1 MRTLIAVAVLA
12 AQAASAAETLG
23 AVQARMDKSAAAFQS
38 LTAKVKKISYT
49 AVIKDTASENGTFI
63 LKKMKGGDVRVRM
76 EIEKPDPRS
85 VALSRKKYEV
95 FLPKI
100 NTVQEYD
107 LSQYGK
113 LVDQFLLLGFGT
125 PVKDLTKSYEMSV
138 AGTDVIEGQQA
149 TRVELRPIASSVR
162 EHLKLVQIWIPLNDG
177 NPVQQ
182 KFLQPSGD
190 YVQSTYSEVKVNPLL
205 KDADVQLT
213 LPKNVKR
220 EKPQK

>member
-1 MRTLIAVAVLA
+1 MRLSLLLLTLMSAY
-12 AQAASAAETLG
+12 AAESLQ
-23 AVQARMDKSAAAFQS
+23 AVQARMDKSAAEFTS
-38 LTAKVKKISYT
+38 LKSRVKKISYT
-49 AVIKDTASENGTFI
+49 AIIKDTTTETGEFI
-63 LKKMKGGDVRVRM
+63 IKKLKGGDVRVRM
-76 EIEKPDPRS
+76 EVEKPDVRS
-85 VALSRKKYEV
+85 IALSRRKYEV

-113 LVDQFLLLGFGT
+113 LIDQFLLLGFGT
-125 PVKDLTKSYEMSV
+125 PVAELQKSYTMRV
-138 AGTDVIEGQQA
+138 TGTETIDGKAA
-149 TRVELRPIASSVR
+149 TKVELAPKTDSIKA
-162 EHLKLVQIWIPLNDG
+162 HLKLIEVWIPPNDG

-182 KFLQPSGD
+182 KFTQPSGD
-190 YVQSTYSEVKVNPLL
+190 YIMTTYFDVKVNPLL

>member
-1 MRTLIAVAVLA
+1 MRLSLLLLTFVSAY
-12 AQAASAAETLG
+12 AAESLQ
-23 AVQARMDKSAAAFQS
+23 AVQARMDKAAAEFTS
-38 LTAKVKKISYT
+38 LKSRVKKVSYT
-49 AVIKDTASENGTFI
+49 AIIKDTTTETGEFI
-63 LKKMKGGDVRVRM
+63 IKKMKGGDVRVRM
-76 EIEKPDPRS
+76 EVEKPDVRS
-85 VALSRKKYEV
+85 IALSRKKYEV

-113 LVDQFLLLGFGT
+113 LIDQFLLLGFGT
-125 PVKDLTKSYEMSV
+125 PVAELQKSYTMRVTGAESIDGK
-138 AGTDVIEGQQA
+138 AA
-149 TRVELRPIASSVR
+149 TKVELTPKADIIKA
-162 EHLKLVQIWIPLNDG
+162 HLKLIEVWIPPNDG

-182 KFLQPSGD
+182 KFTQPSGD
-190 YVQSTYSEVKVNPLL
+190 YILTTYFDVKVNPLL